1 MPGDGRCRQATRECP
16 KVRRDVRTLA
26 NAPCCLAL
34 LETPVRWE
42 IPQEPAPIEEGVPY
56 ARGRKRAMRARWSGS
71 RDGREGGR
79 NAIANFQVHSRRGS
93 EENMEFEASEG
104 SWMSRIPT
112 NQCPLSWQL
121 SPAWWGPV
129 ARGME
134 GCFGKCRFVQRQ
146 SCRSKKKVT
155 AERYRRWP
163 VSSEISSRSS
173 FRATIPDI
181 FPPVSSRHL

>member
-34 LETPVRWE
+34 LETPVRGE
-42 IPQEPAPIEEGVPY
+42 IPQEPAPIKEGVPY

-71 RDGREGGR
+71 RDGGRVEEMQLQISRSIPEGAAKKTWNLRPVRGPGCLASR
-79 NAIANFQVHSRRGS
+79 PINALCRGS
-93 EENMEFEASEG
+93 CRRLG
-104 SWMSRIPT
+104 G
-112 NQCPLSWQL
+112 
-121 SPAWWGPV
+121 GPV

-146 SCRSKKKVT
+146 SCRSKKKKLRQRGT
-155 AERYRRWP
+155 DAGQYHRRFLQDLRFELRYLIYSP
-163 VSSEISSRSS
+163 Q
-173 FRATIPDI
+173 
-181 FPPVSSRHL
+181 

>member
-34 LETPVRWE
+34 LETPVRGE

-79 NAIANFQVHSRRGS
+79 NAIANFQAHSRRGS
-93 EENMEFEASEG
+93 EENMEFEASAG

-112 NQCPLSWQL
+112 NQCSLSWQL
-121 SPAWWGPV
+121 SPAWWG
-129 ARGME
+129 A
-134 GCFGKCRFVQRQ
+134 
-146 SCRSKKKVT
+146 CRSWDGGVLRQVPLCPTSKLPQQKKSYGREVPTLASIIGDFFKIF
-155 AERYRRWP
+155 
-163 VSSEISSRSS
+163 VSSYD
-173 FRATIPDI
+173 T
-181 FPPVSSRHL
+181 